1 MKTKKQS
8 KKKNID
14 IKTQEQNQDM
24 IIETSVTNCVEQN
37 ESSQKIKDDV
47 PVIQNIHNL
56 SKKDIKHIKKV
67 KKQKEFSFVNAQR
80 IQTDYKT
87 GLSDELVS
95 QRIQNG
101 YVNYFESHTTKSYKK
116 IFFSNIFT
124 FFNMLMFAIAIALV
138 IVKAYANLFFLLI
151 LFCNTTIGIIQE
163 IKAKQTVEKITLVTS
178 PVVKVIRN
186 GKTVTIK
193 TNEVVLDDI
202 LIYEFGDQ
210 ICTDSVIVNGS
221 LEINESLLT
230 GESVPVEKKEGDLIL
245 AGSYVTSGSCYAR
258 AEKVAEG
265 NYVSQLTL
273 KAKKYSKP
281 KSELLR
287 NLQLIIKVIGIVII
301 PLSIAMYFNNKSIL
315 GSDVQSL
322 VTKTAGSILGMI
334 PAGLFLLTSLA
345 LAVGVI
351 KLAKKKTLVQD
362 LYGIEILARANVL
375 CLDKTGTITDGT
387 MQVKHIEILKDEPN
401 INDIISTYLSSMT
414 TQNETFL
421 ALRNHFG
428 EKKMFDVKN
437 VLEFNSAKK
446 YSAVEFDNGK
456 TCFLGAPEF
465 VCKNIGDD
473 LKKQIFTYASE
484 GYRVLML
491 CESTQKISKDLP
503 KNLEPV
509 CLITIEERIRPEA
522 VETIKWFI
530 ENDVQVKII
539 SGDNPLTVSAIS
551 KKVGIEGAEKYISLE
566 GLTKQQVIEC
576 ATKYN
581 IFGRATPEQK
591 QILVKA
597 FKNAGLKVAM
607 TGDGVN
613 DILALKEADCS
624 ISVSSGS
631 SAARNVSHLVLLDN
645 NFLNLPQVVKE
656 GRRVVNNIVM
666 SSNLFLMKTVYVL
679 LLTMFCIVFNMEY
692 PFAPTQMMF
701 LEIFVIGVPSFIL
714 ALQPNNNKIEGTF
727 MRKVLLKSIG
737 YGVLLFLTFLACYI
751 FDKYGIHTN
760 NYETMASLA
769 MTFSGLVILL
779 ELCVPLNWYRGSVVL
794 SMILV
799 TLLSI
804 FVLPASL
811 FYYSPLLMEEKLFVI
826 IVTLFSFVAVFIPNV
841 VANSRKK

>member
-1 MKTKKQS
+1 MKNKMY
-8 KKKNID
+8 KKKVDKPILNSEKVNTIS
-14 IKTQEQNQDM
+14 EQKENVH
-24 IIETSVTNCVEQN
+24 TVEN
-37 ESSQKIKDDV
+37 L
-47 PVIQNIHNL
+47 HNL

-67 KKQKEFSFVNAQR
+67 KKQKSFNFLNAQR
-80 IQTDYKT
+80 IQADHKT
-87 GLSDELVS
+87 GLNDS
-95 QRIQNG
+95 QVQERVQNG

-124 FFNMLMFAIAIALV
+124 FFNMLMFAIAIALI
-138 IVKAYANLFFLLI
+138 IVKAYNNLFFMLI

-178 PVVKVIRN
+178 PVVKVIRS
-186 GKTVTIK
+186 GKVVTIK
-193 TNEVVLDDI
+193 TNQVVLDDI
-202 LIYEFGDQ
+202 MCYEFGDQ

-230 GESVPVEKKEGDLIL
+230 GESVPVEKKVGDLIL
-245 AGSYVTSGSCYAR
+245 AGSYVTSGCCYAR
-258 AEKVAEG
+258 AEKVAEE

-315 GSDVQSL
+315 GKDVQSL

-387 MQVKHIEILKDEPN
+387 MQVKQVDMLKQEPN
-401 INDIISTYLSSMT
+401 INDIISTYLFSMT
-414 TQNETFL
+414 TQNQTFL
-421 ALRNHFG
+421 ALKNYFG
-428 EKKMFDVKN
+428 EKKMFDIKN
-437 VLEFNSAKK
+437 VFEFNSSKK
-446 YSAVEFDNGK
+446 YSAVEFENGK
-456 TCFLGAPEF
+456 TYILGAPEF
-465 VCKNIGDD
+465 VCKNIDET

-491 CESTQKISKDLP
+491 CECNQKLGKDLP

-509 CLITIEERIRPEA
+509 CLITIEEGIRPEA
-522 VETIKWFI
+522 KETIKWFT

-551 KKVGIEGAEKYISLE
+551 KKVGIVGAEKYISLE
-566 GLTKQQVIEC
+566 GLTKQQVIES

-624 ISVSSGS
+624 ISVASGS

-656 GRRVVNNIVM
+656 GRRVVNNIVI
-666 SSNLFLMKTVYVL
+666 SSNLFLMKTLYVL
-679 LLTMFCIVFNMEY
+679 LLTMFCIIFNMEY
-692 PFAPTQMMF
+692 PFAPTQMFF
-701 LEIFVIGVPSFIL
+701 LEVFVIGVPSFIL
-714 ALQPNNNKIEGTF
+714 ALQPNNSKIEGTF
-727 MRKVLLKSIG
+727 MRKVLLKSIC
-737 YGVLLFLTFLACYI
+737 YGVLLFLTFLSCYI
-751 FDKYGIHTN
+751 FDKFGIHSN
-760 NYETMASLA
+760 NYETLASLS
-769 MTFSGLVILL
+769 MTFVGLVILFQ
-779 ELCVPLNWYRGSVVL
+779 LCVPINVYRGSIIL
-794 SMILV
+794 SMTLI
-799 TLLSI
+799 TLLSLFI
-804 FVLPASL
+804 LPASL
-811 FYYSPLLMEEKLFVI
+811 FYYQPLSLVENLFVI
-826 IVTLFSFVAVFIPNV
+826 VVTLFSFVAVFISSV
-841 VANSRKK
+841 VVNKHKH